1 MTKSGIQDFGRWI
14 TFDRNICNLAL
25 CYVAPLWQQQFCRL
39 LLFFSHWKL
48 RVGHVISFAS
58 SLANVRPQRRRACVS
73 LTHLPSAEQLHTS
86 QQQSSS
92 SIAFSD
98 LLREIPP
105 RATVRRK
112 KSVSSA
118 IAVQLSYISKML
130 LSGRVIIAISDN
142 LLGSKEART
151 EWIFGAKRGKR
162 SWFQLLL
169 HLMFDVLSLPTKVE
183 TS

>member
-1 MTKSGIQDFGRWI
+1 MTKSGIRDFGRWI

-118 IAVQLSYISKML
+118 IAVQLSSTFQKCFWVLGWSMVFPTTFWTNSSKFW
-130 LSGRVIIAISDN
+130 
-142 LLGSKEART
+142 KK
-151 EWIFGAKRGKR
+151 F
-162 SWFQLLL
+162 
-169 HLMFDVLSLPTKVE
+169 P
-183 TS
+183 

>member
-1 MTKSGIQDFGRWI
+1 MTKSGIRDFGRWI

-112 KSVSSA
+112 KA
-118 IAVQLSYISKML
+118 LAVQSRCNWATFQKCFWVVGWSL
-130 LSGRVIIAISDN
+130 LFLTTFLVLKKRELN
-142 LLGSKEART
+142 GSSE
-151 EWIFGAKRGKR
+151 R
-162 SWFQLLL
+162 SEESVAGFNYCCTWC
-169 HLMFDVLSLPTKVE
+169 LMS
-183 TS
+183 